1 MDSVGLVQLDTW
13 DRKERKGMDI
23 FLRIMNLI
31 EQNTDIP
38 MLEKDIEEWLKKNK
52 KNQKVLEIYKLA
64 SNARDLEE

>member
-1 MDSVGLVQLDTW
+1 MDSVGLAQLDTW

-64 SNARDLEE
+64 SKARDLED

>member
-1 MDSVGLVQLDTW
+1 
-13 DRKERKGMDI
+13 MDI

-64 SNARDLEE
+64 SKARDLED

>member
-1 MDSVGLVQLDTW
+1 MALVGFQQLDTQ

-64 SNARDLEE
+64 SKARDLED